1 MIERQRI
8 NQNHNMAVKKQLK
21 PRRGNVTF
29 FTNQKDA
36 KEKLTMAGK
45 VVADRV
51 QEHLGRDVTPMV
63 TECRKTPG
71 KYRLLL
77 RIAGVSEGGKKD
89 LRKVFDFT
97 EAPRTEGEIRIYGLP
112 PAILMPAAKG
122 VLGPK
127 GDASR
132 YRLDRKGDLALYIEP
147 DGDMETMQDLFKEAG
162 FVTRPKEKVRTG
174 SSKPGFLAII
184 PLASSVATP
193 KSQEK
198 KKLVVAK
205 PSTAPRRKPR
215 KKVEQPYEGISA
227 DKLVG
232 VAKAILEVLPK
243 EERLKLLEGLLPKGV
258 GLYNTQEPF
267 WLNGHGM
274 VVNAIKTEE
283 VEG

>member
-1 MIERQRI
+1 
-8 NQNHNMAVKKQLK
+8 MAAKKQLK

-29 FTNQKDA
+29 YTDQMGA
-36 KEKLTMAGK
+36 KEKLTTAGK
-45 VVADRV
+45 VVAQKV

-77 RIAGVSEGGKKD
+77 RIEGVSEGDKKN
-89 LRKVFDFT
+89 LRRVFDFT

-132 YRLDRKGDLALYIEP
+132 YRIDREGDLALYIEP
-147 DGDMETMQDLFKEAG
+147 DGDMETMRDLFKEAG
-162 FVTRPKEKVRTG
+162 FVIRPKEKVRTG
-174 SSKPGFLAII
+174 TSKPGFLAII
-184 PLASSVATP
+184 PLASSAATN
-193 KSQEK
+193 KSQEP

-205 PSTAPRRKPR
+205 PPVAPAQTRRDKPR

-227 DKLVG
+227 DKLTG

-243 EERLKLLEGLLPKGV
+243 KERLKLLEGLLPKGV

-267 WLNGHGM
+267 RLNGHGM
-274 VVNAIKTEE
+274 VVNAIKVEE
-283 VEG
+283 VEE